1 MNICSNCK
9 FSIPH
14 PENKG
19 MIICQRF
26 PPQVFLIDLKRDENG
41 RVNSTE
47 TLAIY
52 PQLGPMNTCGE
63 FARSEDAIDV

>member
-1 MNICSNCK
+1 MNVCSNCK
-9 FSIPH
+9 FSIHH

-26 PPQVFLIDLKRDENG
+26 PPQVFLLDLKRDENN
-41 RVNSTE
+41 RVIATE

-52 PQLGPMNTCGE
+52 PNLGPMNTCGE
-63 FARSEDAIDV
+63 FIRGESAIDV